1 MNLVKYKGT
10 VGKNELSPQLVDDG
24 SFTFQKSV
32 TTVVYDYVITRNLI
46 INLDKTPLS
55 YIFPGKYT
63 FKLKEVKNVLIKGA
77 DDNRQKHLRLPF
89 VQQETFSLC
98 NYSTLRKPKDVCQML
113 NFYVISTSHTPK
125 TAGQIN

>member
-1 MNLVKYKGT
+1 MKLVKCKGT
-10 VGKNELSPQLVDDG
+10 IGKNELSPQLLDDE

-32 TTVVYDYVITRNLI
+32 TTVVYDYDITSNLI
-46 INLDKTPLS
+46 VNLDKTPLS
-55 YIFPGKYT
+55 YISPEKYT
-63 FKLKEVKNVLIKGA
+63 FNLKEVKNVLIKGA
-77 DDNRQKHLRLPF
+77 DDNSQKYLRLPF

-113 NFYVISTSHTPK
+113 NFYVISTSRTPK